1 MEELIEKIKNAKTV
15 KKEMEEMM
23 GKDYSDGYQKALED
37 ILEIITNEIDRVRED
52 ESEKVLRIKGTQEEK
67 DKLKKEIL
75 DEFEEKH
82 SYRESIN
89 REVHLDFLNHVID
102 RVRAVRDEE
111 VEEIPVMKG
120 TNEALDN
127 ITIRKEEECT
137 CRIEYEDRMPI
148 TVMCAKHK
156 QEEEER
162 LRKEYSPNEESQI
175 GVSKVETK
183 MEEIVLDNRDENDHE
198 GIQELQIEL
207 NELVELVEEE
217 FSLNEES
224 PYYSWFIKIANK
236 KIEISINKNKEDK
249 LGLELDDLI
258 ELVEAMEQEKLK
270 ANCTSKEEY
279 DRELRDLRKV
289 LEVEKREIRQNETSE
304 YNNYLLQRF
313 NDEVPPKITAE
324 EVRDYLI
331 KFNKEYYRK

>member
-1 MEELIEKIKNAKTV
+1 ME
-15 KKEMEEMM
+15 
-23 GKDYSDGYQKALED
+23 
-37 ILEIITNEIDRVRED
+37 
-52 ESEKVLRIKGTQEEK
+52 

-75 DEFEEKH
+75 EEFEEKH

-127 ITIRKEEECT
+127 ITIEKEE
-137 CRIEYEDRMPI
+137 
-148 TVMCAKHK
+148 
-156 QEEEER
+156 
-162 LRKEYSPNEESQI
+162 EESQI